1 MQHQGDY
8 FIVSVYKD
16 IAFCLT
22 HYGQLT
28 SHLVSYLFY
37 QCNLLHSLVQDM

>member
-37 QCNLLHSLVQDM
+37 QWNLLLSLARDM

>member
-8 FIVSVYKD
+8 FIVSVYS
-16 IAFCLT
+16 
-22 HYGQLT
+22 QLT

-37 QCNLLHSLVQDM
+37 QWNLLLSLARDM